1 MDAMLMVKA
10 IAKWVGVII
19 SVLVL
24 TVYFLRAFDSRNM
37 QQLGPEYRVVFEHEF
52 DASQEQD
59 TNWSDYL
66 AIEDQL
72 AIELLEKIDGSNR
85 AESVTDRHAPNSL
98 TDPDS
103 YHDNWNHSYEI
114 TARPQK
120 GVAVL
125 LHGLTDSPYSM
136 LATAQALAGA
146 GYSVVVPRMP
156 GHGFAVGGLLQARS
170 EDWAAAVRIAVGRA
184 AERSND
190 GEPLL
195 LAGYSNGA
203 LMAIDYSLQCDE
215 YTDLPCPDS
224 LMLMSP
230 AIAITKL
237 AIISNWHAAVSWLPY
252 FEQFKWSTILP
263 EVDPFKFTSFP
274 KRAAWE
280 IYNLSKQTHTRL
292 QQPGEAEKLPPIL
305 TFQSLVDNTVTA
317 SAIVTLLYDKLA
329 ENGSELVVYDINRN
343 STLLSLMKSPP
354 IDPIQYFQNA
364 APARYSV
371 TILHNR
377 NPNTVAID
385 VMGLHAGLTEWTA
398 ETTKLRWPKGVYS
411 LSHIAIPFAANDEVY
426 GDGSGMRD
434 KEGRVIFGALAPR
447 GERGVLELTPDYFL
461 RARHNPFFAYQ
472 AMHLSQWLESL

>member
-1 MDAMLMVKA
+1 MVKA
-10 IAKWVGVII
+10 IARWIGVVL

-24 TVYFLRAFDSRNM
+24 TVYFLRAFDARGM
-37 QQLGPEYRVVFEHEF
+37 QQLGPEYQVVFEHEF

-59 TNWSDYL
+59 TSWSDYL
-66 AIEDQL
+66 AIENLL
-72 AIELLEKIDGSNR
+72 AIELREKVDGSNR
-85 AESVTDRHAPNSL
+85 AESIIDRHAPNSL

-136 LATAQALAGA
+136 LATAQTLAGA

-184 AERSND
+184 TERRQD
-190 GEPLL
+190 DEPLL

-215 YTDLPCPDS
+215 YDGLPCPDS

-230 AIAITKL
+230 AIAISKL
-237 AIISNWHAAVSWLPY
+237 AVISNWHAAVSWLPY
-252 FEQFKWSTILP
+252 FEQFKWSSILP

-280 IYNLSKQTHTRL
+280 IYNFSKQTHAQL

-317 SAIVTLLYDKLA
+317 SAIVTILYNKLP

-343 STLLSLMKSPP
+343 STLLSLIRNPP
-354 IDPIQYFQNA
+354 IDPVQYFESA
-364 APARYSV
+364 APHNYSV
-371 TILHNR
+371 AVLQNR
-377 NPNTVAID
+377 NADTIALN
-385 VMGLHAGLTEWTA
+385 VMSLPAGTA
-398 ETTKLRWPKGVYS
+398 EWKVKTTKLRWPDSVFS

-472 AMHLSQWLESL
+472 AMHLSKWLETL